1 MRDAHGLKHWHDVPL
16 RDLAAERLGVPVI
29 VDKDTTAGI
38 VAEAWR
44 RGDGFHDA
52 ALVMVEYGVGA
63 GLWLGG
69 NAYRGAHTN
78 AGEFGHSVVL
88 LDGPVCV
95 CGRHGCLEVV
105 HDLAIAAG
113 DIARA
118 ARVLA
123 SGVVDLL
130 QTIDVSQIVLA
141 GSGMMRHAPAYVGAV
156 RDAVRTQVPRSDWLD
171 VQVST
176 SALGADFAAAGAA
189 MEVLHA
195 YYGVPTPM
203 TVHI

>member
-1 MRDAHGLKHWHDVPL
+1 
-16 RDLAAERLGVPVI
+16 VI
-29 VDKDTTAGI
+29 VDKDTTAGVI
-38 VAEAWR
+38 AEAWR
-44 RGDGFHDA
+44 RGDSFRDA
-52 ALVMVEYGVGA
+52 ALVMVETGVGA

-78 AGEFGHSVVL
+78 AGEFGHSVVQF
-88 LDGPVCV
+88 DGPACV

-105 HDLAIAAG
+105 HDRAVAAG
-113 DIARA
+113 DLALA

-130 QTIDVSQIVLA
+130 QTVDLNQIVLA
-141 GSGMMRHAPAYVGAV
+141 GSGITRHAPIYLDAV
-156 RDAVRTQVPRSDWLD
+156 REAVRTQVPRSDWLTVD
-171 VQVST
+171 VST

-195 YYGVPTPM
+195 YYGLPTPM
-203 TVHI
+203 TVHT